1 MRYMLDKLGD
11 YSRALAILMICTG
24 SLHAQIIDAG
34 SDQSKSKQRL
44 AHVYRQAH
52 ILCNRDTHTV
62 VPLRSII
69 YQPAKNESKVT
80 EAPSGKFRFWP
91 DFLPKN
97 RDWLMTFEVTLEQAK
112 GSNQFRI
119 KSSKSLRKSTALS
132 SPLIAV
138 TLSRSPL

>member
-52 ILCNRDTHTV
+52 ILCNRDTHH
-62 VPLRSII
+62 
-69 YQPAKNESKVT
+69 
-80 EAPSGKFRFWP
+80 
-91 DFLPKN
+91 
-97 RDWLMTFEVTLEQAK
+97 
-112 GSNQFRI
+112 
-119 KSSKSLRKSTALS
+119 
-132 SPLIAV
+132 
-138 TLSRSPL
+138 RSPPCGALFTSQPKTNLR